1 MNGVSVRAGK
11 TLCWFTRQSDPVGVK
26 YANDSSVMS
35 RNLEHCWL
43 NLGVWNRRS
52 VSGKYYS
59 VSHLCA
65 VNSTKDHGHLTA
77 PLNSYKL

>member
-1 MNGVSVRAGK
+1 
-11 TLCWFTRQSDPVGVK
+11 
-26 YANDSSVMS
+26 MS
-35 RNLEHCWL
+35 RNLEHCSL

-59 VSHLCA
+59 VLNLRA